1 MNPYKEAKVVVV
13 GDVEVGKTAL
23 TVRYT
28 KGQFLNQTTATIGA
42 HFFTKTITFEDM
54 KKDVNLKIW
63 DTAGQERFKQIGSLY
78 FQNCDAAIL
87 VYDVTNP
94 DSFRN
99 LDDWLIE
106 IRKCNP
112 DNNYFLF
119 VVAAKSDLEKL
130 VSDEEAKEYCKT
142 VHAEFFST
150 SAKENIGTPSH
161 LSAHPVGVNELFG
174 SVAKHMIH
182 SKGVDNFTTN
192 GNNQYPYVSSTVMN
206 ANEPETKKCCC
217 EVL

>member
-1 MNPYKEAKVVVV
+1 MQP
-13 GDVEVGKTAL
+13 
-23 TVRYT
+23 R
-28 KGQFLNQTTATIGA
+28 QQ
-42 HFFTKTITFEDM
+42 
-54 KKDVNLKIW
+54 
-63 DTAGQERFKQIGSLY
+63 LY
-78 FQNCDAAIL
+78 FAPA
-87 VYDVTNP
+87 P
-94 DSFRN
+94 PRP
-99 LDDWLIE
+99 LD
-106 IRKCNP
+106 
-112 DNNYFLF
+112 FLF

-150 SAKENIGTPSH
+150 SAKENI
-161 LSAHPVGVNELFG
+161 GVNELFG

>member
-1 MNPYKEAKVVVV
+1 MSPILIPSVTSMTGWLRSASA
-13 GDVEVGKTAL
+13 TPTT
-23 TVRYT
+23 TV
-28 KGQFLNQTTATIGA
+28 
-42 HFFTKTITFEDM
+42 
-54 KKDVNLKIW
+54 
-63 DTAGQERFKQIGSLY
+63 
-78 FQNCDAAIL
+78 
-87 VYDVTNP
+87 
-94 DSFRN
+94 FRPAPPRP
-99 LDDWLIE
+99 LD
-106 IRKCNP
+106 
-112 DNNYFLF
+112 FLF

-182 SKGVDNFTTN
+182 SKGVDNFTTSMTLSCPSWLFLD